1 MSGNA
6 NVTANGKARSNAKDI
21 VIIALTAAI
30 ICVLAPLSI
39 PLPNYVPIS
48 LTNLAL
54 YFLVYIVGTRRTSI
68 AFVVYCLLG
77 LVGLPVFSGFQGGAQ
92 KLVGPTGGFIVGF
105 LPMIIVMGLFI
116 EKHYEKKVL
125 CVIVMEAS
133 TWIAYLL
140 GTFWYCYSMKAPF
153 AAAIAACVLPFL
165 AEDLIKMIVA
175 AIFGPSIR
183 KRLRAANVI
192 D

>member
-1 MSGNA
+1 MSERTT
-6 NVTANGKARSNAKDI
+6 VTASKRTKNNVRDL

-30 ICVLAPLSI
+30 ICVLGPISI
-39 PLPNYVPIS
+39 PLPKLVPIS

-68 AFVVYCLLG
+68 AFIVYCLIG
-77 LVGLPVFSGFQGGAQ
+77 LVGMPVFSGFQGGAE

-116 EKHYEKKVL
+116 DRHPEKKVL
-125 CVIVMEAS
+125 SVIVMEAS

-140 GTFWYCYSMKAPF
+140 GTFWYCYTMEAPF

-183 KRLRAANVI
+183 KRLKSANVI